1 MDAARRTT
9 AHRHFF
15 ARPTL
20 WLGALAVLF
29 AVITVT
35 VRLALS
41 FDAPDEFFRQKGEL
55 SGARLEPADG
65 DSLYAAYHVVLTSD
79 AGYRVRGYM
88 RVPRALGPWPAIVVI
103 GGTNT
108 GRMAAELFTPDEPY
122 VILGLDYPWEGP
134 RQLDWFQFLV
144 RIFDVR
150 KAMLLTP
157 SAVMLG
163 VDYLESRPDVDIS
176 GLVLA
181 GASFV
186 AQLITIAGALDNR
199 ASSVLII
206 YGGGDY
212 AALLRANLKVKP
224 VWLRSAIA
232 GAGAGLLAP
241 IEPLDYAGLI
251 APRRTVIM
259 NGREDDRIPLES
271 VERLYEAAGE
281 PKELVWLDAGHISS
295 RDPASIERVLRAA
308 SHALSLNSV
317 ASHDKEN
324 SER

>member
-1 MDAARRTT
+1 MHAARSTHASR
-9 AHRHFF
+9 RFF
-15 ARPTL
+15 ARPKI
-20 WLGALAVLF
+20 WLGTLVLLV
-29 AVITVT
+29 VIV
-35 VRLALS
+35 VPVKLALS

-55 SGARLEPADG
+55 AGARLEAADG
-65 DSLYAAYHVVLTSD
+65 DSLHAAYHVVLTSD

-88 RVPRALGPWPAIVVI
+88 RVPRAPGPWPAIVVI
-103 GGTNT
+103 GGTHT

-134 RQLDWFQFLV
+134 RELNWFQFLV

-150 KAMLLTP
+150 RAMLLTP
-157 SAVMLG
+157 SAVMLAT
-163 VDYLESRPDVDIS
+163 DYLESRPDVDIS

-181 GASFV
+181 GASFG
-186 AQLITIAGALDNR
+186 AQLITIAGALDDR
-199 ASSVLII
+199 AGSVLII

-224 VWLRSAIA
+224 VWLRSVIA
-232 GAGAGLLAP
+232 SAGAGLLAP

-251 APRRTVIM
+251 APRRTVIL
-259 NGREDDRIPLES
+259 NGREDDRIPHES

-281 PKELVWLDAGHISS
+281 PKELVWLDAGHINS
-295 RDPASIERVLRAA
+295 RDPSSIERVLRAA
-308 SHALSLNSV
+308 SRALSSDSV

>member
-1 MDAARRTT
+1 MS
-9 AHRHFF
+9 F
-15 ARPTL
+15 ARSTAGKRRFSKPAVL
-20 WLGALAVLF
+20 LGALLVLF
-29 AVITVT
+29 AVVA
-35 VRLALS
+35 VSFELALS
-41 FDAPDEFFRQKGEL
+41 FDVPDEFWRQKGEL
-55 SGARLEPADG
+55 SGADLEPAEG
-65 DSLYAAYHVVLTSD
+65 DSLYEAYHVALTSD

-88 RVPRALGPWPAIVVI
+88 RVPRAMGPWPAIVVI

-134 RQLDWFQFLV
+134 RQLTWFQFLV
-144 RIFDVR
+144 RVFSVR
-150 KAMLLTP
+150 RAMLLTP
-157 SAVMLG
+157 SAVILG

-181 GASFV
+181 GASFG
-186 AQLITIAGALDNR
+186 AQLITVAGALDER

-212 AALLRANLKVKP
+212 SALLRANLKVKP
-224 VWLRSAIA
+224 LWLRSAIA
-232 GAGAGLLAP
+232 RAGAGLLAP

-271 VERLYEAAGE
+271 VEMLYEAARE
-281 PKELVWLDAGHISS
+281 PKELVWLETGHISS
-295 RDPASIERVLRAA
+295 RDPESIERVLGAA
-308 SHALSLNSV
+308 SQALSSRII
-317 ASHDKEN
+317 ASPEKE
-324 SER
+324 STER